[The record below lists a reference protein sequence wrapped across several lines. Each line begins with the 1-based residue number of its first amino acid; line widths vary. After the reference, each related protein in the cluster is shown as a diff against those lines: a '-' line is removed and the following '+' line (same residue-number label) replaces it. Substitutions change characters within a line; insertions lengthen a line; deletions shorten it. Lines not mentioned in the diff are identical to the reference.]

1 MVKNTFQSCS
11 YWSQAASHWSKNR
24 PSSSSPLNQKLP
36 VSSCSPFPQDQDNYD
51 VDCHEDTSMKL
62 SCFWSLEFCSLNK
75 LSSSIMQ
82 QRLSSWS
89 RPIFVLVSLFNLSR
103 SPVMGGQ
110 VL

>member
-1 MVKNTFQSCS
+1 MVNKTSQSCS
-11 YWSQAASHWSKNR
+11 YWSQAVSHWNQNH

-36 VSSCSPFPQDQDNYD
+36 ASSCSPFPQDEDINDDDND
-51 VDCHEDTSMKL
+51 DTSMKL

-89 RPIFVLVSLFNLSR
+89 SPIFVLVWLFSLKW
-103 SPVMGGQ
+103 SPRTGC
-110 VL
+110 